1 MARGRA
7 VGDHRRSVGDAV
19 GYLVGWLRGGSVFTS
34 RQRQLQLRLWAAPS
48 NGDVQPRCGS
58 AMQQGGGPSLCLELE
73 AARSC
78 LYKDD
83 VVAGRDLQ
91 RLPDARGDGDP
102 PSGLDGSGAMH
113 V

>member
-1 MARGRA
+1 
-7 VGDHRRSVGDAV
+7 
-19 GYLVGWLRGGSVFTS
+19 VFAS
-34 RQRQLQLRLWAAPS
+34 RQRQLQLWAAPS

-58 AMQQGGGPSLCLELE
+58 AIEQGGHPSFCLELE

-83 VVAGRDLQ
+83 AVARRDLQ
-91 RLPDARGDGDP
+91 RLPDARRDGDP

-113 V
+113 VNP